1 MVKRGCYPWA
11 MRIFFGIILLV
22 LVVYMAGFLFF
33 LANLPTVP
41 EHPKADGIVT
51 LTGGDA
57 RLDTAVALLERDAGR
72 RLLISGVDPDTDK
85 ETLGRM
91 SNGGPRFKCCADL
104 GYAAE
109 DTRGNADEAAEWVR
123 EHDFRSLIV
132 VTARYHMPRA
142 LQEFSHVMPDI
153 TLIAY
158 PVDNGSVDVSAW
170 WRHKDTAILLQREY
184 MKYLASV
191 AAHSVGRLV

>member
-1 MVKRGCYPWA
+1 
-11 MRIFFGIILLV
+11 MRVFFGIILLILGLYV
-22 LVVYMAGFLFF
+22 AGFLFF
-33 LANLPTVP
+33 LAGLPSAP
-41 EHPKADGIVT
+41 EHPVADGIVA

-57 RLDTAVALLERDAGR
+57 RLDTAVALLEKSAGK
-72 RLLISGVDPDTDK
+72 RLLISGVGPEADK
-85 ETLGRM
+85 DTLGRM
-91 SNGGPRFKCCADL
+91 SQGGPRFQCCADL

-109 DTRGNADEAAEWVR
+109 DTRGNAAEAAEWAH
-123 EHDFRSLIV
+123 EHEFHSVIV

-142 LQEFSHVMPDI
+142 LQEFSYVMPDI

-158 PVDNGSVDVSAW
+158 PVETSSVDVAAW

-191 AAHSVGRLV
+191 IAHAVNRLV

>member
-1 MVKRGCYPWA
+1 

-22 LVVYMAGFLFF
+22 LAVYVAGFLFF
-33 LANLPTVP
+33 IANLPSAPVN
-41 EHPKADGIVT
+41 PKADGIVA

-57 RLDTAVALLERDAGR
+57 RLDTAVALLEKGAGK
-72 RLLISGVDPDTDK
+72 RLLISGVDPETDK

-91 SNGGPRFKCCADL
+91 SNGGRRFACCADL

-142 LQEFSHVMPDI
+142 LQEFAHARPGV

-158 PVDNGSVDVSAW
+158 PVENGSVDISAW

-184 MKYLASV
+184 MKYLASL
-191 AAHSVGRLV
+191 AAHSISQLA

>member
-1 MVKRGCYPWA
+1 

-22 LVVYMAGFLFF
+22 LAIYVAGFLFF
-33 LANLPTVP
+33 LGNLPSAP
-41 EHPKADGIVT
+41 DNPRADGIVA

-57 RLDTAVALLERDAGR
+57 RLDTAVALLERGAAK
-72 RLLISGVDPDTDK
+72 RLLISGVDPETDK
-85 ETLGRM
+85 ETLGHM
-91 SNGGPRFKCCADL
+91 SNGGARFKCCADL

-109 DTRGNADEAAEWVR
+109 DTRGNAAEAAEWVR

-142 LQEFSHVMPDI
+142 LEEFAHVIPGA
-153 TLIAY
+153 TLIPY
-158 PVDNGSVDVSAW
+158 PVENGSVDISAW

-184 MKYLASV
+184 MKYLASLAV
-191 AAHSVGRLV
+191 HSISHLI

>member
-1 MVKRGCYPWA
+1 
-11 MRIFFGIILLV
+11 
-22 LVVYMAGFLFF
+22 
-33 LANLPTVP
+33 LPTAP
-41 EHPKADGIVT
+41 ENPKADGIVA

-57 RLDTAVALLERDAGR
+57 RLDTAVALLEKNDAK
-72 RLLISGVDPDTDK
+72 RLLISGVDPETDK
-85 ETLGRM
+85 DTLGRM
-91 SNGGPRFKCCADL
+91 SDGGPRFRCCADL

-109 DTRGNADEAAEWVR
+109 DTRGNAEEAAEWAH

-142 LQEFSHVMPDI
+142 LEEFGDVMPDI

-158 PVDNGSVDVSAW
+158 PVETGSVDVSAW

-184 MKYLASV
+184 MKYLASLV
-191 AAHSVGRLV
+191 AHLVGRWI